1 MQTHSTRRKS
11 TVDESKL
18 LIAADKYLK
27 EKRII
32 PSMHPKPR
40 RLHGARPPA
49 RSLSALPSRG
59 QKQDSNRYYRSLM
72 GPLRA
77 IRRCC
82 LLLGW
87 TLLAI
92 PIQAV
97 LIRLPGPG
105 KARFARVYWSLVL
118 RILGVKVRVIGTPAK
133 LAIRR
138 ERPVIFVA
146 NHSSWL
152 DIPVLGGTLFACFV
166 SKEDIAHWPMIR
178 TIARLGRTVFVS
190 RQRTSIEREREEMR
204 MRLAEGDN
212 LVLFPEGT
220 TSDGSRV
227 LPFRSTFLSVVE
239 GLSGTQSALPPLV
252 QPVSVAYD
260 RLWWLP
266 TQRCHRALFAY
277 YGNHTIGSHFW
288 RLVQNT
294 GMRASVLLHE
304 PIDPTFFPD
313 RKALAQ
319 ELQARVAAG
328 AAMLRQNRDA
338 VPLSPPAPLGFY
350 RTTSAET

>member
-1 MQTHSTRRKS
+1 MR
-11 TVDESKL
+11 L
-18 LIAADKYLK
+18 
-27 EKRII
+27 
-32 PSMHPKPR
+32 KPR
-40 RLHGARPPA
+40 RLHGARAPA
-49 RSLSALPSRG
+49 RSLFAFPLRD
-59 QKQDSNRYYRSLM
+59 QKQSSKLPYRSVI

-77 IRRCC
+77 ARRCC

-87 TLLAI
+87 TLMAI

-97 LIRLPGPG
+97 LIRLPGSG
-105 KARFARVYWSLVL
+105 KARFARLYWSLVL
-118 RILGVKVRVIGTPAK
+118 RILGVKVRVIGTPAT
-133 LAIRR
+133 LAIRK
-138 ERPVIFVA
+138 ERPIVFVA

-152 DIPVLGGTLFACFV
+152 DIPVLGGTLFASFV

-178 TIARLGRTVFVS
+178 TVARLGRTVFVS

-220 TSDGSRV
+220 TSDGTRV

-239 GLSGTQSALPPLV
+239 GLSATQGALPPLV
-252 QPVSVAYD
+252 QPVSLVYD

-294 GMRASVLLHE
+294 GMRASVLLHD
-304 PIDPTFFPD
+304 PIDPAFFLD
-313 RKALAQ
+313 RKVLAQ

-328 AAMLRQNRDA
+328 AAALRQNRDA
-338 VPLSPPAPLGFY
+338 VPLLPPSPTSLH
-350 RTTSAET
+350 RTTSAQT